1 MVGKQ
6 FSKEIK
12 IFQCDGGGEFIQTDF
27 IKHLEEHGIVRC
39 ISCPNTPEQNGVAQ
53 RKHRHSM
60 ETGLTL
66 LLNANLPLFLCV
78 EVFLIAVVFINRL
91 PSSVIKMVN
100 PFVKLFFG
108 NNLIT
113 TT

>member
-53 RKHRHSM
+53 RKHRHIVL
-60 ETGLTL
+60 TVLTL
-66 LLNANLPLFLCV
+66 LLHANLPLFLWV
-78 EVFLIAVVFINRL
+78 EAFLVALFIINRL
-91 PSSVIKMVN
+91 PPSLVLKMVT
-100 PFVKLFFG
+100 PFVKLYR
-108 NNLIT
+108 
-113 TT
+113 